1 MFRITAFLLCALAL
15 LGSCAN
21 ERQDDRTADLRG
33 KSVLVF
39 TGHGDGY
46 VHENIAASARMRQEM
61 AAENGFAADTTSDTA
76 VFLRRSLAKYD
87 AIASTRN
94 ASYAERCLTLR
105 SAARSERFG
114 PSGRRL
120 LSACMR
126 RLCTGRG
133 WEWFTQM
140 IGGRFDFHPPLQR
153 LTLKVVD
160 QSHPSTAQLP
170 DTLQTEDELYVFKRL
185 NPEARI
191 LAIWETAG
199 VDWAGREP
207 EALTPSIPAAWCNQ
221 FDGGRSWYTALGHDS
236 QNYDDPQYGAGA
248 RRMAGRAGPAPE
260 NNRNTATNE
269 TMELEQEI
277 RRRRTFAI
285 ISHPDAGKTTL
296 TENCCSS
303 AGHPRPGPQIEQNQK
318 GATSDFMEIE
328 RQRGIS
334 VAHRSWA
341 SNIRM

>member
-46 VHENIAASARMRQEM
+46 VHENIAASARMLQEM

-76 VFLRRSLAKYD
+76 VFCDDSLAKYD
-87 AIASTRN
+87 AIVYAN
-94 ASYAERCLTLR
+94 ASYVEPLLD
-105 SAARSERFG
+105 SAQRGAFERFV
-114 PSGRRL
+114 RRGGGFVGL
-120 LSACMR
+120 HASS
-126 RLCTGRG
+126 CTGRG

-207 EALTPSIPAAWCNQ
+207 EALTPSIPAVWCNQ

-236 QNYDDPQYGAGA
+236 QNYDDPQYRAQVLGALRWVA
-248 RRMAGRAGPAPE
+248 AGPAPE
-260 NNRNTATNE
+260 K
-269 TMELEQEI
+269 Q
-277 RRRRTFAI
+277 
-285 ISHPDAGKTTL
+285 P
-296 TENCCSS
+296 
-303 AGHPRPGPQIEQNQK
+303 
-318 GATSDFMEIE
+318 
-328 RQRGIS
+328 
-334 VAHRSWA
+334 
-341 SNIRM
+341 